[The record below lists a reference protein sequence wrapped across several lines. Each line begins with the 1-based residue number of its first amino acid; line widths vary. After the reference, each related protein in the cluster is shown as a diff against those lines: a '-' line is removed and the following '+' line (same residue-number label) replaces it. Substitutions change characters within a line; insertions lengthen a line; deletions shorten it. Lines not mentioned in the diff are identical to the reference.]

1 MSEDAHNIHGVIL
14 AVITLSSHVSP
25 LSLPRRH
32 SEAPAHVRTPDVPD
46 CAQERAPHPQLQG
59 GRPARAKVSNILK
72 KGIRFP
78 PFTTKLT

>member
-1 MSEDAHNIHGVIL
+1 MSD
-14 AVITLSSHVSP
+14 
-25 LSLPRRH
+25 LSLSRRH

-72 KGIRFP
+72 KMCYIICFHSQQSCRNVLLKYVSFM
-78 PFTTKLT
+78 